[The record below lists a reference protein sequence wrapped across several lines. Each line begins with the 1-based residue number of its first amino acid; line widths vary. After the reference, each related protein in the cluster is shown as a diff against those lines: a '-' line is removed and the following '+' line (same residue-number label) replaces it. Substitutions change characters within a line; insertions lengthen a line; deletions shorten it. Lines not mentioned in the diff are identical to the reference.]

1 MPSLNDFY
9 GIVDKIWT
17 PDQIDKFE
25 RQIIED
31 WIDYEDA
38 LIIRD
43 IQAIIGE
50 TN

>member
-1 MPSLNDFY
+1 MSSLIDFY

-17 PDQIDKFE
+17 PEQIERFE
-25 RQIIED
+25 REIIED

-43 IQAIIGE
+43 IQTIIGE